1 MMKKIV
7 LVGLLFIALSNQYLF
22 AQTTAELQA
31 TAKTFMRQGDY
42 ANAVLIL
49 NRCLEKE
56 PNNTSIGKDL
66 ALSYFYV
73 QNNEKALEII
83 KPVLDSKDADDQCF
97 LITGNIYKQLNKPKE
112 SEKIFKKGIKS
123 FPESGS
129 LHNELG
135 EVQITLNNNK
145 DAIKSWEKGIELDPS
160 YSKNYYNATRFY
172 FASNNNVWCV
182 LYGEIFVNME
192 PNNPKAIQLKKVIIE
207 SYKRLFTDI
216 TVAKNYK
223 SNKAF
228 AKLYVEALEKQ
239 GIQANQGINV
249 ESLSMI
255 RSRFIIDWFASGNK
269 PAFKLFEY
277 QQQLLKEGL
286 FEPYNQWLFAAAD
299 NEVAYQNWIKNHSKE
314 NTEFS
319 KFQKS
324 RIFKIPSGQYYQ

>member
-7 LVGLLFIALSNQYLF
+7 PVLLLCIAFNNQNIF

-42 ANAVLIL
+42 GNAVLIL
-49 NRCLEKE
+49 NRCLAKE
-56 PNNTSIGKDL
+56 PSNTSIGKDL

-97 LITGNIYKQLNKPKE
+97 LITGNIYKQLEKPKE
-112 SEKIFKKGIKS
+112 SEKIFKKGIKM

-129 LHNELG
+129 LYNELG
-135 EVQITLNNNK
+135 EVQIAANNNK
-145 DAIKSWEKGIELDPS
+145 DAIKNWEKGIELDPS
-160 YSKNYYNATRFY
+160 YSKNYYNASRFY

-192 PNNPKAIQLKKVIIE
+192 PNNPKTIQLKKVIIE

-216 TVAKNYK
+216 NIAKNNK
-223 SNKAF
+223 SNKTF

-239 GIQANQGINV
+239 GIQSNQGINV
-249 ESLSMI
+249 ETLSMI
-255 RSRFIIDWFASGNK
+255 RSRFVIDWFAGGNK

-277 QQQLLKEGL
+277 QQLLLKEGL

-299 NEVAYQNWIKNHSKE
+299 NEAAYQNWIKTH
-314 NTEFS
+314 NTESVAFS

>member
-7 LVGLLFIALSNQYLF
+7 LVLVLSIAFNNQNLF
-22 AQTTAELQA
+22 AQTTAELKA
-31 TAKTFMRQGDY
+31 TANTFMRQGDY

-56 PNNTSIGKDL
+56 PTNTSIGKDL

-83 KPVLDSKDADDQCF
+83 KPVLESKDADDQCF
-97 LITGNIYKQLNKPKE
+97 LITGNIYKQLNKSKE
-112 SEKIFKKGIKS
+112 SEKIFKKGIKL
-123 FPESGS
+123 FPERGA
-129 LHNELG
+129 LYNELG
-135 EVQITLNNNK
+135 EVQIAANNNK

-160 YSKNYYNATRFY
+160 YSKNYYNAARFY

-182 LYGEIFVNME
+182 LYGEIFLNME
-192 PNNPKAIQLKKVIIE
+192 PNNPKAIQLKKVIVE

-216 TVAKNYK
+216 TTAKNYK
-223 SNKAF
+223 TNKAF
-228 AKLYVEALEKQ
+228 AKSYIEALEKQ

-255 RSRFIIDWFASGNK
+255 RSRFIIDWFGSDNK

-286 FEPYNQWLFAAAD
+286 FEPYNQWLFAAVD
-299 NEVAYQNWIKNHSKE
+299 NEAAYQNWIKNHSAE
-314 NTEFS
+314 NAAFV

-324 RIFKIPSGQYYQ
+324 RIFKIPTGQYYQ

>member
-7 LVGLLFIALSNQYLF
+7 PVLLLCIAFNNQNIF

-42 ANAVLIL
+42 GNAVLIL
-49 NRCLEKE
+49 NRCLAKE
-56 PNNTSIGKDL
+56 PSNTSIGKDL

-97 LITGNIYKQLNKPKE
+97 LITGNIYKQLEKPKE
-112 SEKIFKKGIKS
+112 SEKIFKKGIKM

-129 LHNELG
+129 LYNELG
-135 EVQITLNNNK
+135 EVQIAANNNK
-145 DAIKSWEKGIELDPS
+145 DAIKNWEKGIELDPS
-160 YSKNYYNATRFY
+160 YSKNYYNASRFY

-192 PNNPKAIQLKKVIIE
+192 PNNPKTIQLKKVIIE

-216 TVAKNYK
+216 NVAKNNK
-223 SNKAF
+223 SNKTF

-239 GIQANQGINV
+239 GVQSNQGINV
-249 ESLSMI
+249 ETLSMI
-255 RSRFIIDWFASGNK
+255 RSRFIIDWFGSGNK
-269 PAFKLFEY
+269 PVFKLFEY

-286 FEPYNQWLFAAAD
+286 FESYNQWLFAAAD
-299 NEVAYQNWIKNHSKE
+299 NEATYQNWIKNHSAE
-314 NTEFS
+314 NAAFT

-324 RIFKIPSGQYYQ
+324 RVFKIPTGQYYQ

>member
-7 LVGLLFIALSNQYLF
+7 LVLVLFIVTDNKSVF

-42 ANAVLIL
+42 GNAVLIL
-49 NRCLEKE
+49 NRCLAKE
-56 PNNTSIGKDL
+56 PTNTSIGKDL

-112 SEKIFKKGIKS
+112 SEKIFKKGIKM

-129 LHNELG
+129 LYNELG
-135 EVQITLNNNK
+135 EMQIAANNNK
-145 DAIKSWEKGIELDPS
+145 DAIKNWEKGIELDPS
-160 YSKNYYNATRFY
+160 YSKNYYNAARFY
-172 FASNNNVWCV
+172 FASNNNVWCI

-192 PNNPKAIQLKKVIIE
+192 PNNPKVIQLKKVIVE

-216 TVAKNYK
+216 NVAKNNK
-223 SNKAF
+223 SNKVF
-228 AKLYVEALEKQ
+228 AKLYIEALEKQ
-239 GIQANQGINV
+239 GIQYEQGINV

-255 RSRFIIDWFASGNK
+255 RSRFIIDWFTGGNK
-269 PAFKLFEY
+269 PTFKLFEY
-277 QQQLLKEGL
+277 QQLLLKEGL
-286 FEPYNQWLFAAAD
+286 FESYNQWLFAAAE
-299 NEVAYQNWIKNHSKE
+299 NETAYQNWIKNHNTE
-314 NTEFS
+314 NTAFS

>member
-7 LVGLLFIALSNQYLF
+7 LVLVLFVAINTKSAF

-31 TAKTFMRQGDY
+31 TAKIFMRQGDY

-56 PNNTSIGKDL
+56 PNNTAIGKDL

-83 KPVLDSKDADDQCF
+83 KPVLESKDADDQCF
-97 LITGNIYKQLNKPKE
+97 LIAGNIYKQLNKPKE
-112 SEKIFKKGIKS
+112 SEKIFKKGIKV
-123 FPESGS
+123 FPESGY
-129 LHNELG
+129 LYNELG
-135 EVQITLNNNK
+135 ELQIAANNNK
-145 DAIKSWEKGIELDPS
+145 DAIKNWEKGIELAPS
-160 YSKNYYNATRFY
+160 YSKNYYNAARFY
-172 FASNNNVWCV
+172 FASNNNVWCI
-182 LYGEIFVNME
+182 LYGEIFANME
-192 PNNPKAIQLKKVIIE
+192 PTNPKANQIKKVIIE

-216 TVAKNYK
+216 TAAKNYK

-228 AKLYVEALEKQ
+228 SKLYVEALEKQ
-239 GIQANQGINV
+239 GIQSNQGINV

-269 PAFKLFEY
+269 PTFKLFEY
-277 QQQLLKEGL
+277 QQLLLKEGL
-286 FEPYNQWLFAAAD
+286 FEPYNQWLFAAAE
-299 NEVAYQNWIKNHSKE
+299 NEASYQNWIKTHS
-314 NTEFS
+314 TESAAFS

>member
-1 MMKKIV
+1 MKKIY
-7 LVGLLFIALSNQYLF
+7 LLAILFIAFFNQIIF

-42 ANAVLIL
+42 GNAVLIL
-49 NRCLEKE
+49 NRCLAKE
-56 PNNTSIGKDL
+56 PDNTSIGKDL

-97 LITGNIYKQLNKPKE
+97 LITGNIYKQLDKPKE
-112 SEKIFKKGIKS
+112 SEKIFKKGIKL
-123 FPESGS
+123 FPESGA
-129 LHNELG
+129 LYNELG
-135 EVQITLNNNK
+135 EVQIAANNNK

-160 YSKNYYNATRFY
+160 YSKNYYNAARFY
-172 FASNNNVWCV
+172 FASNNNIWCV

-192 PNNPKAIQLKKVIIE
+192 PNNPKAIQLKKVIVE
-207 SYKRLFTDI
+207 SYKRLFSDI
-216 TVAKNYK
+216 NVAKNNK

-228 AKLYVEALEKQ
+228 AKLYIEALEKQ
-239 GIQANQGINV
+239 GVQSDQGINV

-255 RSRFIIDWFASGNK
+255 RSRFIIDWFGSGNK

-277 QQQLLKEGL
+277 QQLLLKEGL
-286 FEPYNQWLFAAAD
+286 FESYNQWLFAAAE
-299 NEVAYQNWIKNHSKE
+299 NEMAYQSWTKTHNAE
-314 NTEFS
+314 NAEFV

-324 RIFKIPSGQYYQ
+324 RIFKIPTGQYYQ